1 MKINWK
7 KEFIY
12 ILKNKKSFQK
22 KSNRKMK
29 LNNLNKQKF
38 YNPNRSNQQE
48 AKKKINLM
56 NRMAKQNHNQNFKLK
71 SR

>member
-1 MKINWK
+1 
-7 KEFIY
+7 
-12 ILKNKKSFQK
+12 
-22 KSNRKMK
+22 MK